1 MRRSPHASTLRAT
14 DRALPLVTA
23 LALALAGCT
32 ADEPAAPPDRPA
44 DVAGTVDRDD
54 RGPRLVDASDPYYEG
69 MALLS
74 ASTVVLDAD
83 GGRVDGDALD
93 DGDVVEAW
101 ADVCAESFP
110 VQCQVLAVRRSP
122 RMASCVR
129 SKPPSEAGCVATV
142 QRAENHGSISRRG
155 R

>member
-1 MRRSPHASTLRAT
+1 MSRSPRAPAPRAT
-14 DRALPLVTA
+14 ARALTLVAA
-23 LALALAGCT
+23 LALLLAGCT
-32 ADEPAAPPDRPA
+32 ADGANGAETPPDRPA

-83 GGRVDGDALD
+83 GARVDGDALD
-93 DGDVVEAW
+93 DGDVVEVW

-110 VQCQVLAVRRSP
+110 VQCQVLAVR
-122 RMASCVR
+122 VV
-129 SKPPSEAGCVATV
+129 G
-142 QRAENHGSISRRG
+142 
-155 R
+155 